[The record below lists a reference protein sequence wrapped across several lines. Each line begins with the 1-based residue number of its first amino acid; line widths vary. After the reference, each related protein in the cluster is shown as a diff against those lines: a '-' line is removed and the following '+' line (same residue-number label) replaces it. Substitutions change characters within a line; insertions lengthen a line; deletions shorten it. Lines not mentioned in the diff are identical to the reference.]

1 MASPGNRDEARE
13 RQRGR
18 SAPAVTSP
26 VAPSRSGR
34 GAQTGLEPEGPPDG
48 PVAGV
53 SEAPFDAPPPFE
65 GAPFSDG
72 ERKLRELSF
81 LHEFAKLLTTARN
94 WDELMRTIVDRTT
107 DALDVEVCSVYLM
120 ERDSDKMRLA
130 ATNGLDRDQVGSVQ
144 MAVGEGLTGRA
155 ALIGRPVASP
165 DVRVDPRFKWVP
177 GFDQSQFVSMLSV
190 PMPWNDSII
199 GVINVQAIEAR
210 TFSTEEVE
218 FLVTIGALLGGIV
231 EKGRLQAE
239 AEEQLQTL
247 TALDGARAELLAVVT
262 HELRTPLAV
271 VRAYVDLLG
280 DAAADAAGAGGAA
293 ADGDEPASGP
303 NSALVEEWRAQ
314 AIAQVTRLDR
324 LVDSILA
331 SVRGEGLAAGLA
343 REPFDVAMA
352 VNDTIGEMAPLLRG
366 HPLRRTGTWDALIG
380 IGDEGR
386 FRQVLEHLLENEVKY
401 SPEGGGVSVGA
412 WRSDG
417 EIQVF
422 VTDDGP
428 GIPAKEWESVFEAYV
443 RTAHRPRGSGIGLYA
458 ARRLMDAMGGR
469 VWLESN
475 GYGGSRF
482 MVAIPEI
489 RQTDATNGP
498 EAGVMSEAG
507 PEG

>member
-1 MASPGNRDEARE
+1 MTRPSEPGTTVTARLGPADE
-13 RQRGR
+13 R
-18 SAPAVTSP
+18 SASAI
-26 VAPSRSGR
+26 
-34 GAQTGLEPEGPPDG
+34 EPEGPPGETG
-48 PVAGV
+48 PSVPDV
-53 SEAPFDAPPPFE
+53 DAPFD
-65 GAPFSDG
+65 S

-107 DALDVEVCSVYLM
+107 DALNVEVCSVYLM
-120 ERDSDKMRLA
+120 DRDGAGLRLA
-130 ATNGLDRDQVGSVQ
+130 ATNGLDLDQVGSVTL
-144 MAVGEGLTGRA
+144 ATGEGLTGRA

-190 PMPWNDSII
+190 PLPWNDSIA
-199 GVINVQAIEAR
+199 GVINVQAIESR
-210 TFSTEEVE
+210 TFSPEEVE
-218 FLVTIGALLGGIV
+218 FLVTIGALLGGAI

-239 AEEQLQTL
+239 AQEQLETL

-271 VRAYVDLLG
+271 VRAYLDLL
-280 DAAADAAGAGGAA
+280 ADAAIDATGGASEA
-293 ADGDEPASGP
+293 VADCTDSAPLPAINP
-303 NSALVEEWRAQ
+303 EQVVEWRIQ

-343 REPFDVAMA
+343 RVPFDLARA
-352 VNDTIGEMAPLLRG
+352 INDTIGEMSPLLRG
-366 HPLRRTGTWDALIG
+366 HPLRRTGTWEELMG

-386 FRQVLEHLLENEVKY
+386 FRQVMEHLLENEVKY
-401 SPEGGGVSVGA
+401 APEGGSVSIGA
-412 WRSDG
+412 WRADG
-417 EIQVF
+417 EIQVY

-428 GIPAKEWESVFEAYV
+428 GIPEAEWESVFDAYV
-443 RTAHRPRGSGIGLYA
+443 RTANRPRGSGIGLYA
-458 ARRLMDAMGGR
+458 ARRLMAAMGGR

-482 MVAIPEI
+482 MVAVPEM
-489 RQTDATNGP
+489 RQTGSNTGGP
-498 EAGVMSEAG
+498 EAGVMSETG

>member
-1 MASPGNRDEARE
+1 MVSPRD
-13 RQRGR
+13 
-18 SAPAVTSP
+18 PAEVP
-26 VAPSRSGR
+26 VDSG
-34 GAQTGLEPEGPPDG
+34 
-48 PVAGV
+48 
-53 SEAPFDAPPPFE
+53 
-65 GAPFSDG
+65 
-72 ERKLRELSF
+72 RKLRELEF

-94 WDELMRTIVDRTT
+94 WDELMRTIVGRTT

-120 ERDSDKMRLA
+120 ERDSARLRLA
-130 ATNGLDRDQVGSVQ
+130 ATNGLDRDQIGSVTL
-144 MAVGEGLTGRA
+144 AVGEGLTGTA
-155 ALIGRPVASP
+155 AQAGQPIASP

-199 GVINVQAIEAR
+199 GVINVQAIESR
-210 TFSTEEVE
+210 TFSPAEVE

-239 AEEQLQTL
+239 AEEQLETL

-271 VRAYVDLLG
+271 VRAYLDLL
-280 DAAADAAGAGGAA
+280 ADAAVDAAGDGAQ
-293 ADGDEPASGP
+293 P
-303 NSALVEEWRAQ
+303 NPELVEEWRSQ
-314 AIAQVTRLDR
+314 ATAQVTRLDR

-331 SVRGEGLAAGLA
+331 SVRGDGLAAGLA
-343 REPFDVAMA
+343 RNPFDIARA
-352 VNDTIGEMAPLLRG
+352 VNDTIGEMTPLLRG
-366 HPLRRTGTWDALIG
+366 HPLRRTGTWDELMG

-401 SPEGGGVSVGA
+401 SPEGGSVSVGTF
-412 WRSDG
+412 RVDG
-417 EIQVF
+417 EIQIY

-428 GIPAKEWESVFEAYV
+428 GIPEPEWESVFEAYV

-482 MVAIPEI
+482 MVGVPEM
-489 RQTDATNGP
+489 RHTDTTTVGP
-498 EAGVMSEAG
+498 EAGAMSEAG

>member
-1 MASPGNRDEARE
+1 MASPSEPGTPINGRPGPADEHST
-13 RQRGR
+13 
-18 SAPAVTSP
+18 SAI
-26 VAPSRSGR
+26 
-34 GAQTGLEPEGPPDG
+34 EPEGPPCETR
-48 PVAGV
+48 PAEIEV
-53 SEAPFDAPPPFE
+53 EAPFDA
-65 GAPFSDG
+65 

-107 DALDVEVCSVYLM
+107 DALNVEVCSVYLM
-120 ERDSDKMRLA
+120 DRDGGGLRLA
-130 ATNGLDRDQVGSVQ
+130 ATNGLDLDQVGLVTL
-144 MAVGEGLTGRA
+144 APGEGLTGRA

-190 PMPWNDSII
+190 PLPWNDSIA
-199 GVINVQAIEAR
+199 GVINVQAIESR
-210 TFSTEEVE
+210 TFSPEEVE
-218 FLVTIGALLGGIV
+218 FLVTIGALLGGAV

-239 AEEQLQTL
+239 AQEQLETL

-271 VRAYVDLLG
+271 VRAYLDLL
-280 DAAADAAGAGGAA
+280 ADAAIDATSGAPEAA
-293 ADGDEPASGP
+293 VDCTDNAPLPAIDREQ
-303 NSALVEEWRAQ
+303 VDEWRIQ

-343 REPFDVAMA
+343 RVPFDLARA
-352 VNDTIGEMAPLLRG
+352 VNDTIGEMSPLLRG
-366 HPLRRTGTWDALIG
+366 HPLRRTGTWEELLG

-386 FRQVLEHLLENEVKY
+386 FRQVMEHLLENEVKY
-401 SPEGGGVSVGA
+401 APEGGSVSIGA
-412 WRSDG
+412 WRANG
-417 EIQVF
+417 EIQVC

-428 GIPAKEWESVFEAYV
+428 GIPEAEWESVFDAYV
-443 RTAHRPRGSGIGLYA
+443 RTANRPRGSGIGLYA
-458 ARRLMDAMGGR
+458 ARRLMAAMGGR

-482 MVAIPEI
+482 MVAVPEM
-489 RQTDATNGP
+489 RQTGSSTGGP
-498 EAGVMSEAG
+498 EAGVMSETG

>member
-1 MASPGNRDEARE
+1 M
-13 RQRGR
+13 
-18 SAPAVTSP
+18 T
-26 VAPSRSGR
+26 
-34 GAQTGLEPEGPPDG
+34 G
-48 PVAGV
+48 PVDPA
-53 SEAPFDAPPPFE
+53 EAPFDT
-65 GAPFSDG
+65 

-81 LHEFAKLLTTARN
+81 LHEFSKLLTTARN

-107 DALDVEVCSVYLM
+107 DALSVEVCSVYLM
-120 ERDSDKMRLA
+120 ERDTARLRLA
-130 ATNGLDRDQVGSVQ
+130 ATNGLDRDQIGVVTL
-144 MAVGEGLTGRA
+144 AVGEGLTGSA
-155 ALIGRPVASP
+155 AQAGQPIASP
-165 DVRVDPRFKWVP
+165 DVRADPRFKWVP
-177 GFDQSQFVSMLSV
+177 GFDESQFVSMLSV
-190 PMPWNDSII
+190 PMPWSDSII
-199 GVINVQAIEAR
+199 GVINVQATETR
-210 TFSTEEVE
+210 MFSPEEVE

-239 AEEQLQTL
+239 AEEQVETL

-271 VRAYVDLLG
+271 VRAYLDLL
-280 DAAADAAGAGGAA
+280 ADAAVDAQ
-293 ADGDEPASGP
+293 GDPAEGP
-303 NSALVEEWRAQ
+303 MPNPQVVEEWRDQ

-343 REPFDVAMA
+343 RVPFDIARA
-352 VNDTIGEMAPLLRG
+352 VNDTIGEMKPLLRG
-366 HPLRRTGTWDALIG
+366 HPLLRTGTWDELCG

-401 SPEGGGVSVGA
+401 SPEGGSVSVGTFETD
-412 WRSDG
+412 S
-417 EIQVF
+417 EVQIY

-428 GIPAKEWESVFEAYV
+428 GIPEPEWESVFEAYV
-443 RTAHRPRGSGIGLYA
+443 RTAKRPRGSGIGLYA

-482 MVAIPEI
+482 VVAVPQMRHTE
-489 RQTDATNGP
+489 AGSAGP
-498 EAGVMSEAG
+498 EAGVMSEMA

>member
-1 MASPGNRDEARE
+1 MAIPANREE
-13 RQRGR
+13 SRGKGAGR
-18 SAPAVTSP
+18 T
-26 VAPSRSGR
+26 APSSIAAATSSRAAGERSV
-34 GAQTGLEPEGPPDG
+34 GLEPEGPPG
-48 PVAGV
+48 GALGGGE
-53 SEAPFDAPPPFE
+53 SEAPFDA
-65 GAPFSDG
+65 

-120 ERDSDKMRLA
+120 ERGSAQLRLA
-130 ATNGLDRDQVGSVQ
+130 ATNGLDRDQVGSVL

-190 PMPWNDSII
+190 PLPWNDSII

-210 TFSTEEVE
+210 TFSPEEVE

-280 DAAADAAGAGGAA
+280 DAAADTVGSPAPEDAAEAAAAG
-293 ADGDEPASGP
+293 P
-303 NSALVEEWRAQ
+303 NAQLVEEWRAQ

-343 REPFDVAMA
+343 RAPFDVARA

-366 HPLRRTGTWDALIG
+366 HPLRRTGTWDELLG
-380 IGDEGR
+380 VGDEGR

-401 SPEGGGVSVGA
+401 SPDGGAVSVGM
-412 WRSDG
+412 WRADG
-417 EIQVF
+417 EIRVF

-428 GIPAKEWESVFEAYV
+428 GIPEPEWESVFEAYV
-443 RTAHRPRGSGIGLYA
+443 RTANRPRGSGIGLYA

-469 VWLESN
+469 VWLEPN
-475 GYGGSRF
+475 GVGGSRF
-482 MVAIPEI
+482 MVAVPEM
-489 RQTDATNGP
+489 RHTDDPGGP

>member
-1 MASPGNRDEARE
+1 MPSPSDPAGV
-13 RQRGR
+13 
-18 SAPAVTSP
+18 PAV
-26 VAPSRSGR
+26 
-34 GAQTGLEPEGPPDG
+34 
-48 PVAGV
+48 
-53 SEAPFDAPPPFE
+53 DA
-65 GAPFSDG
+65 

-107 DALDVEVCSVYLM
+107 DALDVEVCSVYLV
-120 ERDSDKMRLA
+120 ERDSARLRLA
-130 ATNGLDRDQVGSVQ
+130 ATNGLDRDQIGSVTL
-144 MAVGEGLTGRA
+144 AVGEGLTGTA
-155 ALIGRPVASP
+155 AQAGQPIASP

-190 PMPWNDSII
+190 PLPWNDSII
-199 GVINVQAIEAR
+199 GVINVQAIESR
-210 TFSTEEVE
+210 TFSPEEVE
-218 FLVTIGALLGGIV
+218 FLVTIGAMLGGII
-231 EKGRLQAE
+231 EKGRLAAE
-239 AEEQLQTL
+239 AEEQLETL

-271 VRAYVDLLG
+271 VRAYLDLLA
-280 DAAADAAGAGGAA
+280 DAVVDAAGDGAK
-293 ADGDEPASGP
+293 P
-303 NSALVEEWRAQ
+303 NLELVEEWRAQ

-343 REPFDVAMA
+343 RNPFDIARA
-352 VNDTIGEMAPLLRG
+352 VNDTIGEMTPLLRG
-366 HPLRRTGTWDALIG
+366 HPLRRTGTWDELMG

-401 SPEGGGVSVGA
+401 SPEGGSVSVGTF
-412 WRSDG
+412 RTDG
-417 EIQVF
+417 EIQIY

-428 GIPAKEWESVFEAYV
+428 GIPEPEWESVFEAYV

-482 MVAIPEI
+482 MVGVPEM
-489 RQTDATNGP
+489 RHTDTTTVGP
-498 EAGVMSEAG
+498 EAGAMSEAG

>member
-1 MASPGNRDEARE
+1 MASPSEPVMPASAR
-13 RQRGR
+13 RGPTDQQPA
-18 SAPAVTSP
+18 SAI
-26 VAPSRSGR
+26 
-34 GAQTGLEPEGPPDG
+34 EPESPPGETGTTGPEVD
-48 PVAGV
+48 
-53 SEAPFDAPPPFE
+53 APFDA
-65 GAPFSDG
+65 

-107 DALDVEVCSVYLM
+107 VALKVEVCSVYLM
-120 ERDSDKMRLA
+120 ERDGAGLRLA
-130 ATNGLDRDQVGSVQ
+130 ATNGLDLDQVGSVTL
-144 MAVGEGLTGRA
+144 APGEGLTGRA
-155 ALIGRPVASP
+155 ALTGQPVASP

-190 PMPWNDSII
+190 PLPWNDSIA
-199 GVINVQAIEAR
+199 GVINVQAIESR
-210 TFSTEEVE
+210 TFSPEEVE
-218 FLVTIGALLGGIV
+218 FLVTIGALLGGAV

-239 AEEQLQTL
+239 AQEQLETL

-271 VRAYVDLLG
+271 VRAYLDLL
-280 DAAADAAGAGGAA
+280 ADAAIDATGGASEA
-293 ADGDEPASGP
+293 GADRTDDTPLPAIHP
-303 NSALVEEWRAQ
+303 EQVDEWRIQ

-343 REPFDVAMA
+343 RVPFDLARA
-352 VNDTIGEMAPLLRG
+352 VNDTIGEMSPLLRG
-366 HPLRRTGTWDALIG
+366 HPLRRTGTWEELMG

-386 FRQVLEHLLENEVKY
+386 FRQVMEHLLENEVKY
-401 SPEGGGVSVGA
+401 APEGGSVSIGA
-412 WRSDG
+412 WRADG
-417 EIQVF
+417 EIQVY

-428 GIPAKEWESVFEAYV
+428 GIPEAEWESVFDAYV
-443 RTAHRPRGSGIGLYA
+443 RTANRPRGSGIGLYA
-458 ARRLMDAMGGR
+458 ARRLMAAMGGR

-482 MVAIPEI
+482 MVAVPEM
-489 RQTDATNGP
+489 RQTGNEPGGP
-498 EAGVMSEAG
+498 EAGVTSETG

>member
-1 MASPGNRDEARE
+1 MAIPANREESRGKGAGRAAPSSIPAGSSS
-13 RQRGR
+13 RAGGGR
-18 SAPAVTSP
+18 SV
-26 VAPSRSGR
+26 
-34 GAQTGLEPEGPPDG
+34 GLEPEGPPG
-48 PVAGV
+48 GALGGG
-53 SEAPFDAPPPFE
+53 SEAPFDA
-65 GAPFSDG
+65 

-120 ERDSDKMRLA
+120 ERGSAQLRLS
-130 ATNGLDRDQVGSVQ
+130 ATNGLDRDQVGSVL

-190 PMPWNDSII
+190 PLPWNDSVI

-210 TFSTEEVE
+210 TFSPEEVE

-262 HELRTPLAV
+262 HALRTPLAV

-280 DAAADAAGAGGAA
+280 DAAAETAGSPAPEVAAEAA
-293 ADGDEPASGP
+293 TAGP
-303 NSALVEEWRAQ
+303 NAQLVEEWRAQ

-343 REPFDVAMA
+343 RAPFDVARA

-366 HPLRRTGTWDALIG
+366 HPLRRTGTWDELLG
-380 IGDEGR
+380 VGDEGR

-401 SPEGGGVSVGA
+401 SPDGGAVSVGM
-412 WRSDG
+412 WRADG

-428 GIPAKEWESVFEAYV
+428 GIPEPVWESVFEAYV
-443 RTAHRPRGSGIGLYA
+443 RTANRPRGSGIGLYA
-458 ARRLMDAMGGR
+458 ARRLMHAMGGR

-482 MVAIPEI
+482 MVAIPEM
-489 RQTDATNGP
+489 RQTDATIGP
-498 EAGVMSEAG
+498 EAGAMSEAG

>member
-1 MASPGNRDEARE
+1 MVSPRD
-13 RQRGR
+13 
-18 SAPAVTSP
+18 PAEVP
-26 VAPSRSGR
+26 VDSG
-34 GAQTGLEPEGPPDG
+34 
-48 PVAGV
+48 
-53 SEAPFDAPPPFE
+53 
-65 GAPFSDG
+65 
-72 ERKLRELSF
+72 RKLRELEF

-120 ERDSDKMRLA
+120 ERDSARLGLA
-130 ATNGLDRDQVGSVQ
+130 ATNGLDRDQIGSVTL
-144 MAVGEGLTGRA
+144 AVGEGLTGTA
-155 ALIGRPVASP
+155 AQAGQPIASP

-199 GVINVQAIEAR
+199 GVINVQAIESR
-210 TFSTEEVE
+210 TFSPAEVE

-239 AEEQLQTL
+239 AEEQLETL

-271 VRAYVDLLG
+271 VRAYLDLL
-280 DAAADAAGAGGAA
+280 ADAAVDAAGDGAQ
-293 ADGDEPASGP
+293 P
-303 NSALVEEWRAQ
+303 NPELVEEWRSQ

-331 SVRGEGLAAGLA
+331 SVRGDGLA
-343 REPFDVAMA
+343 RNPFDIARA
-352 VNDTIGEMAPLLRG
+352 VNDTIGEMTPLLRG
-366 HPLRRTGTWDALIG
+366 HPLRRTGTWDELMG

-401 SPEGGGVSVGA
+401 SPEGGSVSVGT
-412 WRSDG
+412 WRIDG
-417 EIQVF
+417 EVGVY
-422 VTDDGP
+422 VTDDGL
-428 GIPAKEWESVFEAYV
+428 GIPEPDWQSVFEAYV
-443 RTAHRPRGSGIGLYA
+443 RTANRRRGSGIGLYA

-482 MVAIPEI
+482 VVAVPEM
-489 RQTDATNGP
+489 RHTDASSADP
-498 EAGVMSEAG
+498 EAGVMSESG

>member
-1 MASPGNRDEARE
+1 MGSVNETSDVPAEVPPGPEA
-13 RQRGR
+13 
-18 SAPAVTSP
+18 AA
-26 VAPSRSGR
+26 
-34 GAQTGLEPEGPPDG
+34 
-48 PVAGV
+48 
-53 SEAPFDAPPPFE
+53 
-65 GAPFSDG
+65 
-72 ERKLRELSF
+72 ERKIRELSF

-120 ERDSDKMRLA
+120 ERDEARLRLA
-130 ATNGLDRDQVGSVQ
+130 ATNGLDRDQIGRVT
-144 MAVGEGLTGRA
+144 MALGEGLTGKA
-155 ALIGRPVASP
+155 AEIGRPVASP

-177 GFDQSQFVSMLSV
+177 GFDESQFTSMLSV
-190 PMPWNDSII
+190 PLPWDDQIV
-199 GVINVQAIEAR
+199 GVLNVQAIESR
-210 TFSTEEVE
+210 TFTPEEVE
-218 FLVTIGALLGGIV
+218 FLVTIGALLGGVV

-271 VRAYVDLLG
+271 VRAYLDLLADSG
-280 DAAADAAGAGGAA
+280 LDAIDAARMRPSP
-293 ADGDEPASGP
+293 DGTEAPPIPDRAQ
-303 NSALVEEWRAQ
+303 VEEWRSQ
-314 AIAQVTRLDR
+314 AIAAVTRLDR

-331 SVRGEGLAAGLA
+331 SVRGEGLSNGLA
-343 REPFDVAMA
+343 RLPFDVARA
-352 VNDTIGEMAPLLRG
+352 VNDTIAEMTPLLRG
-366 HPLRRTGTWDALIG
+366 HPMRRTGTWEELIG

-401 SPEGGGVSVGA
+401 SPEGGAVSVGVLPHD
-412 WRSDG
+412 S
-417 EIQVF
+417 EIHIY

-428 GIPAKEWESVFEAYV
+428 GIPEPEWQAVFEAYV
-443 RTAHRPRGSGIGLYA
+443 RTAKRPRGSGIGLYA

-482 MVAIPEI
+482 MVAVPKMRE
-489 RQTDATNGP
+489 TDRDDGP

-507 PEG
+507 PES

>member
-1 MASPGNRDEARE
+1 MAD
-13 RQRGR
+13 
-18 SAPAVTSP
+18 PAK
-26 VAPSRSGR
+26 
-34 GAQTGLEPEGPPDG
+34 PD
-48 PVAGV
+48 
-53 SEAPFDAPPPFE
+53 DAPVD
-65 GAPFSDG
+65 A

-81 LHEFAKLLTTARN
+81 LHEFSKLLTTARN

-107 DALDVEVCSVYLM
+107 DALSVEVCSVYLM
-120 ERDSDKMRLA
+120 ERDAARLRLA
-130 ATNGLDRDQVGSVQ
+130 ATNGLDRDQIGTVTL
-144 MAVGEGLTGRA
+144 AVGEGLTGHA
-155 ALIGRPVASP
+155 ALVGQPVAST

-190 PMPWNDSII
+190 PLPWNDSII
-199 GVINVQAIEAR
+199 GVINVQATKTRA
-210 TFSTEEVE
+210 FSPEEVE

-239 AEEQLQTL
+239 AEEQLETL

-271 VRAYVDLLG
+271 VRAYVDLL
-280 DAAADAAGAGGAA
+280 ADAAVDTAGSAA
-293 ADGDEPASGP
+293 ARAAGSAAPSSSAASG
-303 NSALVEEWRAQ
+303 SASTPAVGPKPELVEEWRAQ

-331 SVRGEGLAAGLA
+331 SVRGDGLAAGLA
-343 REPFDVAMA
+343 RTPFDIARA
-352 VNDTIGEMAPLLRG
+352 VNDTIGEMTPLLRG
-366 HPLRRTGTWDALIG
+366 HPLRRTGTWEELSG

-401 SPEGGGVSVGA
+401 SPEGGSVSVGI
-412 WRSDG
+412 WSVDG
-417 EIQVF
+417 EIQVY

-428 GIPAKEWESVFEAYV
+428 GIPEPEWESVFEAYV
-443 RTAHRPRGSGIGLYA
+443 RTAKRPRGSGIGLYA

-482 MVAIPEI
+482 MVAVPEM
-489 RQTDATNGP
+489 RHTDASIAGP

>member
-1 MASPGNRDEARE
+1 M
-13 RQRGR
+13 
-18 SAPAVTSP
+18 TSP
-26 VAPSRSGR
+26 R
-34 GAQTGLEPEGPPDG
+34 PE
-48 PVAGV
+48 A
-53 SEAPFDAPPPFE
+53 EAPFDAAPSSDGVPSVDGGPPF
-65 GAPFSDG
+65 DG

-120 ERDSDKMRLA
+120 ERDAARLRLA
-130 ATNGLDRDQVGSVQ
+130 ATNGLDRDQIGSVTL
-144 MAVGEGLTGRA
+144 AVGEGLTGSA
-155 ALIGRPVASP
+155 AEAGQPIASP

-190 PMPWNDSII
+190 PMPWNDLII
-199 GVINVQAIEAR
+199 GVINVQAIESR
-210 TFSTEEVE
+210 TFSPEEVE

-239 AEEQLQTL
+239 AEEQLETL

-271 VRAYVDLLG
+271 VRAYVDLLA
-280 DAAADAAGAGGAA
+280 DAAADAAATIGAA
-293 ADGDEPASGP
+293 GAAGAARIVGPASGAAGP
-303 NSALVEEWRAQ
+303 ASGAAGPASAPTTPDAADEAAGSGAHPELVEEWRAQ

-343 REPFDVAMA
+343 RIPFDIARA
-352 VNDTIGEMAPLLRG
+352 VNDTIGEMTPLLRG
-366 HPLRRTGTWDALIG
+366 HPLRRTGTWEEMMG
-380 IGDEGR
+380 VGDEGR

-401 SPEGGGVSVGA
+401 SPEGGSVSVGT
-412 WRSDG
+412 WRIDG
-417 EIQVF
+417 EVGVY
-422 VTDDGP
+422 VTDDGL
-428 GIPAKEWESVFEAYV
+428 GIPEPDWQSVFEAYV
-443 RTAHRPRGSGIGLYA
+443 RTANRRRGSGIGLYA
-458 ARRLMDAMGGR
+458 ARRLMDAMGVR

-482 MVAIPEI
+482 VVAVPEM
-489 RQTDATNGP
+489 RHTDASSADP
-498 EAGVMSEAG
+498 EAGVMSESG

>member
-1 MASPGNRDEARE
+1 MVSPRD
-13 RQRGR
+13 
-18 SAPAVTSP
+18 PAEVP
-26 VAPSRSGR
+26 VDSG
-34 GAQTGLEPEGPPDG
+34 
-48 PVAGV
+48 
-53 SEAPFDAPPPFE
+53 
-65 GAPFSDG
+65 
-72 ERKLRELSF
+72 RKLRELEF

-94 WDELMRTIVDRTT
+94 WDELMRTIVGRTT

-120 ERDSDKMRLA
+120 ERDSARLRLA
-130 ATNGLDRDQVGSVQ
+130 ATNGLDRDQIGSVTL
-144 MAVGEGLTGRA
+144 AVGEGLTGTA
-155 ALIGRPVASP
+155 AQAGQPIASP

-199 GVINVQAIEAR
+199 GVINVQAIESR
-210 TFSTEEVE
+210 TFSPAEVE

-239 AEEQLQTL
+239 AEEQLETL

-271 VRAYVDLLG
+271 VRAYLDLL
-280 DAAADAAGAGGAA
+280 ADAAVDAAGDGAQ
-293 ADGDEPASGP
+293 P
-303 NSALVEEWRAQ
+303 NPELVEEWRSQ

-331 SVRGEGLAAGLA
+331 SVRGDGLAAGLA
-343 REPFDVAMA
+343 RNPFDIARA
-352 VNDTIGEMAPLLRG
+352 VNDTIGEMTPLLRG
-366 HPLRRTGTWDALIG
+366 HPLRRTGTWDELMG

-401 SPEGGGVSVGA
+401 SPEGGSVSVGTF
-412 WRSDG
+412 RVDG
-417 EIQVF
+417 EIQIY

-428 GIPAKEWESVFEAYV
+428 GIPEPEWESVFEAYV

-482 MVAIPEI
+482 MVGVPEM
-489 RQTDATNGP
+489 RHTDTTTVGP
-498 EAGVMSEAG
+498 EAGAMSEAG

>member
-1 MASPGNRDEARE
+1 MNEPAR
-13 RQRGR
+13 R
-18 SAPAVTSP
+18 SAPRP
-26 VAPSRSGR
+26 APAR
-34 GAQTGLEPEGPPDG
+34 GAAPAPALGDEAAGGRPLEPEGPPG
-48 PVAGV
+48 STGLSSPHA
-53 SEAPFDAPPPFE
+53 DAPVD
-65 GAPFSDG
+65 A
-72 ERKLRELSF
+72 ERKLRELEF

-107 DALDVEVCSVYLM
+107 TALDVEVCSVYLK
-120 ERDSDKMRLA
+120 ERDEASLRLA
-130 ATNGLDRDQVGSVQ
+130 ATNGLDRDQIGSVTL
-144 MAVGEGLTGRA
+144 ALGEGLTGRA

-190 PMPWNDSII
+190 PLPWNDTII
-199 GVINVQAIEAR
+199 GVINVQAIETR
-210 TFSTEEVE
+210 LFSPEEVE
-218 FLVTIGALLGGIV
+218 FLVTIGALLGGII

-271 VRAYVDLLG
+271 VRAYVDLL
-280 DAAADAAGAGGAA
+280 ADAATDAAGGGSKP
-293 ADGDEPASGP
+293 DPK
-303 NSALVEEWRAQ
+303 LVEEWRSQ
-314 AIAQVTRLDR
+314 AIGQVTRLDR

-343 REPFDVAMA
+343 RVPFDIARA
-352 VNDTIGEMAPLLRG
+352 VNDTIGEMAPLLRE
-366 HPLRRTGTWDALIG
+366 HPLRRAGTWEELVG

-401 SPEGGGVSVGA
+401 SPEGGSVSVGA
-412 WRSDG
+412 WRIGG
-417 EIQVF
+417 EVQVY
-422 VTDDGP
+422 VTDDGA
-428 GIPAKEWESVFEAYV
+428 GIPDSEWESVFDAYV
-443 RTAHRPRGSGIGLYA
+443 RTANRPRGSGIGLYA
-458 ARRLMDAMGGR
+458 ARRLMNAMGGR

-482 MVAIPEI
+482 MVAVPEM
-489 RQTDATNGP
+489 RDTSGDAGGP

-507 PEG
+507 SDG

>member
-1 MASPGNRDEARE
+1 MAGPDDLDRTAETRHGRAGSSGRRPVASRRAED
-13 RQRGR
+13 GR
-18 SAPAVTSP
+18 S
-26 VAPSRSGR
+26 VA
-34 GAQTGLEPEGPPDG
+34 LEPEGPPGG
-48 PVAGV
+48 PARATAG
-53 SEAPFDAPPPFE
+53 PPFN
-65 GAPFSDG
+65 A

-107 DALDVEVCSVYLM
+107 DALNVDVCSVYLM
-120 ERDSDKMRLA
+120 ERDQARLRLA
-130 ATNGLDRDQVGSVQ
+130 ATNGLDRDQVG
-144 MAVGEGLTGRA
+144 AVTLATGEGLTGRA

-190 PMPWNDSII
+190 PLPWNDRVI
-199 GVINVQAIEAR
+199 GVINVQAIESRA
-210 TFSTEEVE
+210 FSPEEVE

-271 VRAYVDLLG
+271 VRAYVDLL
-280 DAAADAAGAGGAA
+280 ADATMDGGGGASSA
-293 ADGDEPASGP
+293 VGPAEPAHPAP
-303 NSALVEEWRAQ
+303 NPELVEEWRAQ

-343 REPFDVAMA
+343 RLPFDVAHA
-352 VNDTIGEMAPLLRG
+352 INETTVEMTPLLRG
-366 HPLRRTGTWDALIG
+366 RRLSRGGTSERLMG

-401 SPEGGGVSVGA
+401 SPDGGSVSIGA

-417 EIQVF
+417 EIQVY

-428 GIPAKEWESVFEAYV
+428 GIPESEWESVFEAYV
-443 RTAHRPRGSGIGLYA
+443 RTANRPRGSGIGLYA
-458 ARRLMDAMGGR
+458 ARRLMDSMGGR
-469 VWLESN
+469 VWLEPN
-475 GYGGSRF
+475 GVGGSRF
-482 MVAIPEI
+482 MVAVPEMPH
-489 RQTDATNGP
+489 TGDPGAP

-507 PEG
+507 PDG